1 MDPKTHWQGI
11 YSAKR
16 SDQVSWFAPHLAV
29 SLDLIRQAAPDKS
42 AQILDVG
49 GGASTL
55 VDDLIEDGY
64 TGVTVLDI
72 SSIAIKTAQQR
83 LGS

>member
-1 MDPKTHWQGI
+1 MDRKTHWEGI
-11 YSAKR
+11 YSAKGAL
-16 SDQVSWFAPHLAV
+16 QVSWFAPHLAV
-29 SLDLIRQAAPDKS
+29 SLDLIRHAAPDKS
-42 AQILDVG
+42 ARIIDVG

-72 SSIAIKTAQQR
+72 SSIAIKDARQR
-83 LGS
+83 LGP